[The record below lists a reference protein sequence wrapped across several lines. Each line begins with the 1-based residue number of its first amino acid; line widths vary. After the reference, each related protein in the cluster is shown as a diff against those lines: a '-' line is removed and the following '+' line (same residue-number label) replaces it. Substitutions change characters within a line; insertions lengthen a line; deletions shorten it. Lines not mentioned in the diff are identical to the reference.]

1 MLAVASQPN
10 TLETVFVPRKQIF
23 GAIDFTEE
31 VENAPDTLERVE
43 TKAEEPM
50 VIYFTS
56 GTTGYPKA
64 VEHNH
69 IYTLGHIITAKY
81 WQCVKDGGL
90 HLTVAET
97 GWAKASWAKS
107 TVNGSAVQLLWS
119 MTLTNS
125 HRASCCV

>member
-1 MLAVASQPN
+1 
-10 TLETVFVPRKQIF
+10 
-23 GAIDFTEE
+23 
-31 VENAPDTLERVE
+31 
-43 TKAEEPM
+43 M

-97 GWAKASWAKS
+97 GWQKRHGAKS

-125 HRASCCV
+125 LRASCCV